1 MNININKT
9 IIEKSNIN
17 TKWYIVD
24 AKKYKLGRLVS
35 YIAYILKNKDSIT
48 YLTNKEGNSN
58 IIIINSQN
66 VQITG
71 RKNKQKVYKRH
82 SGRPGGLKKESF
94 EKLQKRIPN
103 RIIENALKGMLPKN
117 TLGRQLLKNVRI
129 YPDSKHPHKS
139 QNPVEI
145 NID

>member
-1 MNININKT
+1 MNINKT
-9 IIEKSNIN
+9 IIEKSNID

-24 AKKYKLGRLVS
+24 AQKYRLGRLVS
-35 YIAYILKNKDSIT
+35 YVTCILKDKDSIT
-48 YLTNKEGNSN
+48 YLPNKKSTSN
-58 IIIINSQN
+58 IIITNSKN
-66 VQITG
+66 VQVTG
-71 RKNKQKVYKRH
+71 RKNKQKIYKRH
-82 SGRPGGLKKESF
+82 SGRPGGLKTENF

-129 YPDSKHPHKS
+129 YSNGEHPHKS